1 MTPESDHAPDFS
13 LSGAEKKQLRGQA
26 QLLEPHVHVGKQGVT
41 PEVLQGIELAFQ
53 KAALIKIRFAS
64 DRGRILQQ
72 INQIASASGSFCVCN
87 VGKTAAF
94 FRPKPAEDAA
104 GA

>member
-13 LSGAEKKQLRGQA
+13 LSGADKKKLRGEA
-26 QLLEPHVHVGKQGVT
+26 QLLEPHLHIGKQGVT
-41 PEVLQGIELAFQ
+41 PEVLQSIEIAFK
-53 KAALIKIRFAS
+53 KATLIKIRFAG
-64 DRGRILQQ
+64 DRGCILQQ

-94 FRPKPAEDAA
+94 FRPLPAPAEV
-104 GA
+104 